1 MNRESPMLV
10 SFLRS
15 ALVALLGYFRD
26 AEQRGVETQAYL
38 LGRRS
43 KRECIV
49 TTVLCAGNPVE
60 QAALTRAD
68 YAASALA
75 MQPYLDRGEVLLGEA
90 HRHPG
95 LIGLSAGD
103 RATLLSIPADRFPH
117 YLAVVVATFHD
128 QRAPVVTAHS
138 VHDGVVMEHDVRTAE
153 NPYLALL
160 PPATLSVLQ
169 LGAGSGGGLVAQQ
182 VCKLPI
188 RHFSL
193 LDGDDFEERNFPRH
207 LVAPTAVGK
216 SKARSLAAY
225 LRPRAGMPVTGMHLE
240 VSPATR
246 PRITQLVQKHDLI
259 INATGHPPTSILLS
273 DICATERRP
282 CIHAGVFARGSGGF
296 VFTQHPGAACYAC
309 LYDLQRQQATDD
321 PQTLEALTRQYGY
334 TEADLQAHLGLWAD
348 VNLTAALQAKVVL
361 DYLKFGGDHRR
372 PNLYL
377 IDNATLAI
385 TARRVLPHPA
395 CTCQETL

>member
-1 MNRESPMLV
+1 M

-15 ALVALLGYFRD
+15 ALVTLLELCRE
-26 AEQRGVETQAYL
+26 AEARGTETQAYL

-43 KRECIV
+43 RQECIV
-49 TTVLCAGNPVE
+49 TTVLRAGNPIE

-68 YAASALA
+68 YAASAVA

-103 RATLLSIPADRFPH
+103 RATLLSISEDRFPH
-117 YLAVVVATFHD
+117 YLAVVVATFHE

-138 VHDGVVMEHDVRTAE
+138 VRDGLIIEHAVRTAE
-153 NPYLALL
+153 NAYLALL
-160 PPATLSVLQ
+160 PPATLRVLQ
-169 LGAGSGGGLVAQQ
+169 IGAGSGGCLVAQQ
-182 VCKLPI
+182 VCKLPLAHVLI
-188 RHFSL
+188 V
-193 LDGDDFEERNFPRH
+193 DGDEFEERNRSRH
-207 LVAPTAVGK
+207 LAARSAIGK

-225 LRPRAGMPVTGMHLE
+225 LRPRASVPVRGIHLE

-246 PRITQLVQKHDLI
+246 PRITQLVDEHDLV

-273 DICATERRP
+273 EICAQRQRV

-296 VFTQHPGAACYAC
+296 VFLQTPGEACYAC

-321 PQTLEALTRQYGY
+321 PLTLDALTRQYGY
-334 TEADLQAHLGLWAD
+334 TPEELSAHLGLWAD
-348 VNLTAALQAKVVL
+348 VNLTAAVQAKVVL
-361 DYLKFGGDHRR
+361 DYLKYGRDSR

-377 IDNATLAI
+377 IDNDTLAI
-385 TARRVLPHPA
+385 TARRVRPHPA
-395 CTCQETL
+395 CTCQETV

>member
-1 MNRESPMLV
+1 MIV
-10 SFLRS
+10 SFLRA
-15 ALVALLGYFRD
+15 ALVALLGLCRE
-26 AEQRGVETQAYL
+26 AEGRGTETHAYL

-43 KRECIV
+43 RQECII
-49 TTVLCAGNPVE
+49 TTVLRAGNPIE

-68 YAASALA
+68 YAASAVA
-75 MQPYLDRGEVLLGEA
+75 MQPYLDRGEGLLGEA
-90 HRHPG
+90 HRHSG

-103 RATLLSIPADRFPH
+103 RATLLGIPADRFPH
-117 YLAVVVATFHD
+117 YFAVVVATFHE

-138 VHDGVVMEHDVRTAE
+138 VEDGVIIEHEVRTAE
-153 NPYLALL
+153 NAYLALL
-160 PPATLSVLQ
+160 PPATQRVLQ

-188 RHFSL
+188 TQFTLADS
-193 LDGDDFEERNFPRH
+193 DVVEERNLSRH
-207 LVAPTAVGK
+207 LATRRDVGK

-225 LRPRAGMPVTGMHLE
+225 LRPRASMPVTGMHLE

-246 PRITQLVQKHDLI
+246 ARITQLVRQHDLI

-273 DICATERRP
+273 EICVTERRP

-296 VFTQHPGAACYAC
+296 VFTQHPGDACYAC

-321 PQTLEALTRQYGY
+321 PQTLDALTRQYGY
-334 TEADLQAHLGLWAD
+334 TLAELSAHLGLWAD
-348 VNLTAALQAKVVL
+348 VNLIAAVQAKVVL
-361 DYLKFGGDHRR
+361 DYLKFGDHQGR